1 MDTTTTADL
10 CFGIG
15 DRILE
20 VRGKMTQQAF
30 ANSLNIAKSTL
41 IRYEN
46 GDRLPDAEVIARICE
61 RHHIDYTWLIT
72 GRGSRTEAE
81 RYVKVPQFD
90 VAASAGMG
98 AFVDGEAEVE
108 MVRVDKD
115 WLENQLKVRPEDASL
130 IFVRGD
136 SMMPTLNNGDV
147 LLVSSNVEQIG
158 DGIYVLHSDGLLQ
171 VKRLQRQPG
180 GQLRVTSDNPAYQP
194 YIVNFADE
202 STDFRVVGKVVW
214 TVHKVTG

>member
-1 MDTTTTADL
+1 
-10 CFGIG
+10 
-15 DRILE
+15 
-20 VRGKMTQQAF
+20 
-30 ANSLNIAKSTL
+30 
-41 IRYEN
+41 
-46 GDRLPDAEVIARICE
+46 
-61 RHHIDYTWLIT
+61 
-72 GRGSRTEAE
+72 
-81 RYVKVPQFD
+81 VKIPQFD

-98 AFVDGEAEVE
+98 AFVDGEPEIE

-171 VKRLQRQPG
+171 VKRVQRQPG
-180 GQLRVTSDNPAYQP
+180 GQIRVTSDNPAYQP
-194 YIVNFADE
+194 YVVNLADE
-202 STDFRVVGKVVW
+202 SSDFRIVGKVVW

>member
-1 MDTTTTADL
+1 LFGVSGDWLIIGKAD
-10 CFGIG
+10 C
-15 DRILE
+15 ILE
-20 VRGKMTQQAF
+20 VRGKATQLAF
-30 ANSLNIAKSTL
+30 AQSLNIAKSTL

-81 RYVKVPQFD
+81 RYVKIPQFD

-98 AFVDGEAEVE
+98 AFVDGEPEIE

-130 IFVRGD
+130 IFVRDD
-136 SMMPTLNNGDV
+136 SI
-147 LLVSSNVEQIG
+147 SA
-158 DGIYVLHSDGLLQ
+158 
-171 VKRLQRQPG
+171 R
-180 GQLRVTSDNPAYQP
+180 
-194 YIVNFADE
+194 
-202 STDFRVVGKVVW
+202 
-214 TVHKVTG
+214 

>member
-1 MDTTTTADL
+1 MGQ
-10 CFGIG
+10 FG
-15 DRILE
+15 
-20 VRGKMTQQAF
+20 
-30 ANSLNIAKSTL
+30 L
-41 IRYEN
+41 IFVWAMSISGA
-46 GDRLPDAEVIARICE
+46 GDRLPDAEVIARVCE

-81 RYVKVPQFD
+81 RYVKIPQFD
-90 VAASAGMG
+90 VAASAGVG
-98 AFVDGEAEVE
+98 AFVDGEPEVE

-130 IFVRGD
+130 IYVRGD

-180 GQLRVTSDNPAYQP
+180 GQIRVTSDKPAYQP